1 MTPPATP
8 VVSVSP
14 RRRVRSQADVVR
26 LLLALVLVGAG
37 MLAATWLRNTLG
49 GAEEDL
55 VEVYERV
62 PAPFTEVLTGLAVA
76 GTLVVPV
83 VVIVVLLVRRRF
95 RQVGALL
102 AGSVAAGAAMWGLTL
117 LLADRGVVA
126 AVDPAT
132 DRVIEFTDPTFATS
146 PLIASAVALV
156 VIASTWLSLQW
167 RRALWVGVGV
177 LMLFRVVSSS
187 EAPLDIVISLA
198 VGLAAGSLTL
208 LLFGADSADPQADEL
223 LAMLRRVGR
232 AARVVQRPGINPL
245 TYDVDLTSGERLEMR
260 VRTEHDRSAELL
272 ERLWRAVRLRTWVTH
287 QPYDTVQQRIEH
299 EALAQVE
306 AAAGGVRVASLRRVV
321 SSPQGSVGLLED
333 RVEGTLASDL
343 PVGELTH
350 DLLVDI
356 WQQVDALHRQGIA
369 HRTLGLA
376 EVVVTNDGRAVVRG
390 FDGAR
395 LAAPERDLALD
406 RAQMLVSTALAVG
419 PRRAVKVAAEVLGP
433 GAVAAAVPYLQ
444 PLALPPA
451 TRRAWRADREVL
463 DQLRD
468 AVRDRTGL
476 ELPPLARLGRI
487 RPRAAVSI
495 AVVTAAFYVLL
506 PQLADVGETAEAAAQ
521 ANWWWLVPILA
532 GAVATIASAA
542 VAIVASV
549 PEPVPYLPALR
560 MQFAASFVGR
570 IAPANTGSLA
580 VAVRFLQRSGLGT
593 GAAAAGVGL
602 TALVGFGVHMTLMGG
617 FIAWTGTRGVGFS
630 LPEANTL
637 FIVLAAGLSAAGL
650 VVTVVP
656 ALRRRIVPPIVQQLR
671 TAVVALGEVLTD
683 PVRVLALLAGS
694 IGVTL
699 SFILTLAASVAA
711 FGGGV
716 SFPEIGAAYLVAF
729 AIGTVAP
736 TPGGL
741 GAVELALVGA
751 LSGYGMASGPAVS
764 AVLTFRLATFW
775 LPMVPGWFMFQLMQ
789 RREEL

>member
-1 MTPPATP
+1 

-14 RRRVRSQADVVR
+14 RQRVRSQADVVR
-26 LLLALVLVGAG
+26 LLLALFLVGAG
-37 MLAATWLRNTLG
+37 VLASSWLRNTLG

-55 VEVYERV
+55 VEVYQRV
-62 PAPFTEVLTGLAVA
+62 PAPFAEVLTGLAVA
-76 GTLVVPV
+76 GTVVVPV
-83 VVIVVLLVRRRF
+83 VVLVVLMVRKRF

-102 AGSVAAGAAMWGLTL
+102 LGSVGAGAAMWGLTT
-117 LLADRGVVA
+117 LLADQGVVA
-126 AVDPAT
+126 AVDPST
-132 DRVIEFTDPTFATS
+132 DRVVEFADPTIATS
-146 PLIASAVALV
+146 PLLAAAVALV

-167 RRALWVGVGV
+167 RRALWAGVAV

-208 LLFGADSADPQADEL
+208 LLFGAESSDPEAPEL
-223 LAMLRRVGR
+223 LTMLRRVGTPR
-232 AARVVQRPGINPL
+232 RVVQHPGINPL
-245 TYDVDLTSGERLEMR
+245 TYEVELVDGQRLEMR
-260 VRTEHDRSAELL
+260 LRTEHDRSAELL
-272 ERLWRAVRLRTWVTH
+272 EQLWRSLRLRTWVTD

-306 AAAGGVRVASLRRVV
+306 AAAGGVRVATLRRVV
-321 SSPQGSVGLLED
+321 ASPHGSVGLVED
-333 RVEGTLASDL
+333 HVDGTVATDL
-343 PVGELTH
+343 PADRLTRQV
-350 DLLVDI
+350 LVDI

-369 HRTLGLA
+369 HRSLSLA
-376 EVVVTNDGRAVVRG
+376 EVVVTEDGTAVLRG

-406 RAQMLVSTALAVG
+406 RAQLLVSTALVVG
-419 PRRAVKVAAEVLGP
+419 PQKAIAVASDALGHH
-433 GAVAAAVPYLQ
+433 AVAAAVPYLQ
-444 PLALPPA
+444 PLALPTT
-451 TRRAWRADREVL
+451 TRRAWRADKEVL
-463 DQLRD
+463 DGLRD
-468 AVRDRTGL
+468 AVRTTTGV
-476 ELPPLARLGRI
+476 ELPPLARLDRI
-487 RPRAAVSI
+487 RPRTAVSI
-495 AVVTAAFYVLL
+495 AVVTAAFYLLL
-506 PQLADVGETAEAAAQ
+506 PQLADVGETAEAAAD
-521 ANWWWLVPILA
+521 ANWWWLLPIVIGA
-532 GAVATIASAA
+532 GATLASAA

-580 VAVRFLQRSGLGT
+580 VAVRFLQRSGLDT

-602 TALVGFGVHMTLMGG
+602 NALVGFGVHLTLMAG

-630 LPEANTL
+630 LPEANNV
-637 FIVLAAGLSAAGL
+637 FIALAVALSAVGLS
-650 VVTVVP
+650 VTLVP
-656 ALRRRIVPPIVQQLR
+656 ALRRRVVPPVVQQLR
-671 TAVVALGEVLTD
+671 TAVSALGDVLTD
-683 PVRVLALLAGS
+683 PVRVVTLLAGS
-694 IGVTL
+694 MGVTI

-741 GAVELALVGA
+741 GPVEFALVAA

>member
-1 MTPPATP
+1 MRAPVTP

-14 RRRVRSQADVVR
+14 RRRVRSQAEVVR
-26 LLLALVLVGAG
+26 LLVALVLVGAG
-37 MLAATWLRNTLG
+37 VLAASWLRNTLG

-55 VEVYERV
+55 VEVYQRV
-62 PAPFTEVLTGLAVA
+62 PAPFAEVLTGLAVA
-76 GTLVVPV
+76 GTVVVPL
-83 VVIVVLLVRRRF
+83 VVIVVLLVRQRF
-95 RQVGALL
+95 RQVAALL
-102 AGSVAAGAAMWGLTL
+102 VGSIGAGVAMQALTV
-117 LLADRGVVA
+117 LLAERGVVA
-126 AVDPAT
+126 AVDPST
-132 DRVIEFTDPTFATS
+132 DRVVEFADPTFATS

-167 RRALWVGVGV
+167 RRALWAGVAV
-177 LMLFRVVSSS
+177 LMLLRVVSSS
-187 EAPLDIVISLA
+187 EAPLEIVISLA

-208 LLFGADSADPQADEL
+208 LLFGADSSDPEAAEL
-223 LAMLRRVGR
+223 LTMLRRVGTPR
-232 AARVVQRPGINPL
+232 RVVQRPGVNPL
-245 TYDVDLTSGERLEMR
+245 TYDVELTDGRCLEMR

-272 ERLWRAVRLRTWVTH
+272 EQLWRSLRLRTWVTD

-306 AAAGGVRVASLRRVV
+306 AAAGGVRVAPVRRVV
-321 SSPQGSVGLLED
+321 ASPHGSVGLLED
-333 RVEGTLASDL
+333 RVEGRDATGLPAERLTREVLA
-343 PVGELTH
+343 
-350 DLLVDI
+350 DI
-356 WQQVDALHRQGIA
+356 WRQVDSLHRQGIA
-369 HRTLGLA
+369 HRSLSLA
-376 EVVVTNDGRAVVRG
+376 EVTVTDDGTPVLRG

-419 PRRAVKVAAEVLGP
+419 PRTAIEVASEVLGHQ
-433 GAVAAAVPYLQ
+433 AVAAAVPYLQ

-451 TRRAWRADREVL
+451 TRRVWRADKEVL
-463 DQLRD
+463 DRLREAIRED
-468 AVRDRTGL
+468 TGV
-476 ELPPLARLGRI
+476 ELAPLARLDRI
-487 RPRAAVSI
+487 RPRTAVSI
-495 AVVTAAFYVLL
+495 AVLTGAFYVLL
-506 PQLADVGETAEAAAQ
+506 PRLADVGETAEAAAD
-521 ANWWWLVPILA
+521 ANWWWLLPIIA
-532 GAVATIASAA
+532 GAVATLASAA

-549 PEPVPYLPALR
+549 PEPIPYLPALR

-580 VAVRFLQRSGLGT
+580 VAVRFLQRSGLDT

-602 TALVGFGVHMTLMGG
+602 TALVGFVVHLTLMAG

-637 FIVLAAGLSAAGL
+637 FIALAVALSAGGL
-650 VVTVVP
+650 VVMLVP
-656 ALRRRIVPPIVQQLR
+656 ALRRRVVPPLLQQVR
-671 TAVVALGEVLTD
+671 TAVSALGGVLTD
-683 PVRVLALLAGS
+683 PVRVITLVVGS
-694 IGVTL
+694 VGVTT
-699 SFILTLAASVAA
+699 SFILTLAASVVA

-741 GAVELALVGA
+741 GAVEFALVAA